1 MPYWK
6 IFLALMFL
14 PSALYILEASGLLG
28 LTGAGW
34 TFDAGRLAATW
45 PFAIVAAPLYL
56 ASGYPP
62 VWAIV
67 VAGLR
72 LVAKPAKRLHQ
83 QILFWSKALS
93 YSILIVVVALWVA
106 RCFTEPFA
114 WTRLVLTLAI
124 LIAIPTGFKRLSKR
138 S

>member
-6 IFLALMFL
+6 IFITLIFL

-28 LTGAGW
+28 LTGSGF
-34 TFDAGRLAATW
+34 TFDAGRLTASW

-67 VAGLR
+67 VAGLG
-72 LVAKPAKRLHQ
+72 LVTRPVTRLHQ

-93 YSILIVVVALWVA
+93 YSILIVVVTIWSVK
-106 RCFTEPFA
+106 CFTEPYS
-114 WTRLVLTLAI
+114 WTRLVLTLAM
-124 LIAIPTGFKRLSKR
+124 LVAIPIAFRRLSQR
-138 S
+138 G